1 MFLNIFNIWT
11 SFDIW
16 VDDGTKLKGHIPSLE
31 GRLFSEKLN
40 EFCLAYY
47 FNAQSNWSDGIN
59 RKKVEPGKER
69 YTFSVALTDFKV
81 CIILTLVRIFFL

>member
-16 VDDGTKLKGHIPSLE
+16 VDDGTKLEGHIPSLA

-47 FNAQSNWSDGIN
+47 FNAQSDWSDGIN